1 MRGFSTFEQAV
12 DVRLVRHQG
21 SLVRVYRRKGTM
33 DDGQPTLLN
42 RRASPF
48 DRVLKTEI
56 FRRGELSLFLAT
68 ARARRASAKFSLLSS
83 FLFSFL
89 SFFYFLLRNARV
101 WRTFRERERG
111 RKRRKRGEGK
121 KEKGKTGERCI
132 SGVTDQ
138 LQIQSDSRLDIPQ
151 LFSLSLADSRN

>member
-1 MRGFSTFEQAV
+1 
-12 DVRLVRHQG
+12 
-21 SLVRVYRRKGTM
+21 M

-68 ARARRASAKFSLLSS
+68 ARARAPRFGEVFSPLVFPLFFS
-83 FLFSFL
+83 FLFSFFVTKRESL
-89 SFFYFLLRNARV
+89 ANIQ
-101 WRTFRERERG
+101 RERAREK
-111 RKRRKRGEGK
+111 KREKGEGK

-151 LFSLSLADSRN
+151 LFSFVIG

>member
-1 MRGFSTFEQAV
+1 
-12 DVRLVRHQG
+12 
-21 SLVRVYRRKGTM
+21 M

-68 ARARRASAKFSLLSS
+68 ARARRASAKFSLLLS

-89 SFFYFLLRNARV
+89 SFFLFFFTKRESLANIQRES
-101 WRTFRERERG
+101 ERE
-111 RKRRKRGEGK
+111 KEGK
-121 KEKGKTGERCI
+121 GGREKKRKEKQER
-132 SGVTDQ
+132 GVF
-138 LQIQSDSRLDIPQ
+138 R
-151 LFSLSLADSRN
+151 A

>member
-1 MRGFSTFEQAV
+1 MREKQNAPIYNTQTSVFIHPSELRGFSTFEQAV
-12 DVRLVRHQG
+12 DVRLVRRQG

-68 ARARRASAKFSLLSS
+68 ACARRAALRRSFLSSRLSS
-83 FLFSFL
+83 FLFFP
-89 SFFYFLLRNARV
+89 FFIFCYETREFGEHS
-101 WRTFRERERG
+101 EREESERE
-111 RKRRKRGEGK
+111 KEGK
-121 KEKGKTGERCI
+121 GGGKKKRKEKQER
-132 SGVTDQ
+132 GVF
-138 LQIQSDSRLDIPQ
+138 R
-151 LFSLSLADSRN
+151 A

>member
-12 DVRLVRHQG
+12 DVRLVRRQG

-68 ARARRASAKFSLLSS
+68 ARARARRASAKFSLLSS

-101 WRTFRERERG
+101 WRTFRERVREK
-111 RKRRKRGEGK
+111 KREKGGGK
-121 KEKGKTGERCI
+121 KRERKNRREVYFGRNR
-132 SGVTDQ
+132 SA
-138 LQIQSDSRLDIPQ
+138 SDSIG
-151 LFSLSLADSRN
+151 LATRYPAIIFAVIG